1 MWECVLCVLCMCVLF
16 LRTRILHFLTYFF
29 NPFFHPDKI
38 LVIGNTGSNATRE
51 ALHATEQG
59 FAVGMAAALQINP
72 YYGERGKEKRGGEK
86 KR

>member
-1 MWECVLCVLCMCVLF
+1 MCVGALEIEK
-16 LRTRILHFLTYFF
+16 TFF
-29 NPFFHPDKI
+29 IVFFQPPFFSSTDKI

-72 YYGERGKEKRGGEK
+72 YYGE
-86 KR
+86 